1 MRDRDDYYADYDM
14 PDAYERPLT
23 RREKKQQKKLAR
35 QAEEIRIRQMAMEE
49 KRRAAAEK
57 EAAKQA
63 RLQEKQDA
71 KMFRWEE
78 KEARKQAKRDA
89 KQAKKEAKLAKKGR
103 GTYAPET
110 GGHSPAVSSPA
121 GKPAVKSGKG
131 AGKNPGKKS
140 GKQALASRRKAK
152 EKRLSA
158 QKSIPYREMGRD
170 GICRVQ
176 DKLYS
181 KTIRFYDINYQL
193 AQNED
198 KSAIFENW
206 CDFLN
211 YFDSTIYFQLS
222 FINHKTN
229 LTEFEKVIRIEPQDD
244 DFDDVRMEYAQML
257 KDQLSKGNNGLMRTK
272 YITFAIEAD
281 NILEA
286 RPKLER
292 IEADILNNFKVL
304 GVRAY
309 PLNGV
314 ERLQILYETFNPQ
327 QAVPFSFQ
335 YDQLLKTGLT
345 TKDFVAPT
353 SFEFKAG
360 RYFKMGETLGA
371 VSYLQILAPELTD
384 KMLAEFLDMD
394 KNLVVNLHIQSID
407 QMKAIKLVKSKVT
420 DINRMKI
427 EEQKKAVRSG
437 YDMDII
443 PSDLMTYGNEAK
455 RLLEDL
461 QSRNERMFLVT
472 VLFLNT
478 AKSRQELDNVIFQT
492 SGIAQK
498 YNCVLRRL
506 DYQQE
511 PGLMSSVP
519 LGLNQVPV
527 RRALTTTSTA
537 IFVPF
542 TTQELFM
549 EGESLYYGLNA
560 LSNNMIMVDRKKLKN
575 PNGLILGTPGSG
587 KSFSAKREICN
598 VFFVTKDDVIIC
610 DPEGEYYPL
619 IHALGGQVIHIAPTS
634 HDYINPMDINLDYS
648 DDDNPLGFKSDF
660 ILSLCELIMGSRNG
674 IEAEE
679 KSVIDRC
686 LPIVYQKYF
695 ENPVPENMPVLG
707 DLYTTL
713 RAQSEV
719 QAQRIATALEI
730 YVNGSLKVF
739 NHRTNVQLD
748 NRIVCFDIKDLG
760 KQLKKLGMLIV
771 QDQVW
776 NRVTLNRFA
785 HKSTRYY
792 VDEFHLLLKEEQ
804 TAAYSVEIWKRFRKW
819 GGIPTGITQN
829 IKDLLAS
836 REIENI
842 FENSD
847 FIYMLNQASG
857 DRQILAKQLNISP
870 YQLSYVTNSGEGEGL
885 LFYGNIIIPFKD
897 RFDKNLKLYAYMT
910 TKPEEVQKRK
920 EEEEK
925 AEAKAA
931 QEEEAVRAFHRRT
944 AEWKTEELK
953 VEPFLGKQAGEEP
966 AQENATEPAALPAPE
981 GAVQEAATPVVTTQ
995 VLETTAKPRRERKP
1009 FVWTPGELEDEEYWL
1024 DADLPE
1030 EPPDEEEPG
1039 KRFILPDDDDDET

>member
-1 MRDRDDYYADYDM
+1 MSPRNEYDKEDM
-14 PDAYERPLT
+14 FQATFGKQPMT
-23 RREKKQQKKLAR
+23 RRE
-35 QAEEIRIRQMAMEE
+35 
-49 KRRAAAEK
+49 RRLAEK
-57 EAAKQA
+57 EA
-63 RLQEKQDA
+63 R
-71 KMFRWEE
+71 R
-78 KEARKQAKRDA
+78 QAKIA
-89 KQAKKEAKLAKKGR
+89 AKLAKQKAKMEAKEAKRRSKLEKKYGKHSAEHYGAHSMNKPVAAYSGGGKHQTVR
-103 GTYAPET
+103 PAEPARPLRQQPKQPAP
-110 GGHSPAVSSPA
+110 
-121 GKPAVKSGKG
+121 VKSNKQTTYD
-131 AGKNPGKKS
+131 ARAAKN
-140 GKQALASRRKAK
+140 ANATK
-152 EKRLSA
+152 EKRISA

-198 KSAIFENW
+198 KNAIFENW

-229 LTEFEKVIRIEPQDD
+229 MTEFERVIRITPQGD
-244 DFDDVRMEYAQML
+244 DFDDVRMEYAEML
-257 KDQLSKGNNGLMRTK
+257 KNQLAKGNNGLMRSK
-272 YITFAIEAD
+272 YITFAVEAD
-281 NILEA
+281 SVREA

-304 GVRAY
+304 GVSAY

-314 ERLQILYETFNPQ
+314 ERLQIMYETFNPDQ
-327 QAVPFSFQ
+327 SNPFTFD
-335 YDQLLKTGLT
+335 YNQLISNGLS
-345 TKDFVAPT
+345 TKDYIAPT
-353 SFEFKAG
+353 SFTFRNGK
-360 RYFKMGETLGA
+360 YFMMGSTFGA
-371 VSYLQILAPELTD
+371 ASYLQILAPELTD

-394 KNLVVNLHIQSID
+394 KNLIVNLHVQSIE
-407 QMKAIKLVKSKVT
+407 QMKAVKLVKSKVT

-472 VLFLNT
+472 VIFLNT
-478 AKSRQELDNVIFQT
+478 AKTKQELDNVVFQT
-492 SGIAQK
+492 AGIAQK
-498 YNCVLRRL
+498 YNCALRRL
-506 DYQQE
+506 DYMQE
-511 PGLMSSVP
+511 QGLMSSLP
-519 LGLNQVPV
+519 LGLNQIPIK
-527 RRALTTTSTA
+527 RALTTTSTA

-587 KSFSAKREICN
+587 KSFSAKREITN
-598 VFFVTKDDVIIC
+598 AFFVTKDDIIIC

-619 IHALGGQVIHIAPTS
+619 VHALGGQVVHISPTS

-660 ILSLCELIMGSRNG
+660 VLSLCELIMGSRDG

-686 LPIVYQKYF
+686 LPLVYQKYF
-695 ENPVPENMPVLG
+695 ADPVPENMPVLG
-707 DLYTTL
+707 DLYDTL
-713 RAQSEV
+713 RAQKEE

-739 NHRTNVQLD
+739 NHQTNVELG
-748 NRIVCFDIKDLG
+748 NRIICFDIKDLG

-776 NRVTLNRFA
+776 NRVTLNRYE

-897 RFDKNLKLYAYMT
+897 RFDKSLKLYSLMT
-910 TKPEEVQKRK
+910 TKPEEVEKRM
-920 EEEEK
+920 ESE
-925 AEAKAA
+925 
-931 QEEEAVRAFHRRT
+931 
-944 AEWKTEELK
+944 K
-953 VEPFLGKQAGEEP
+953 VEDEVDSENWHTSEALSQKEAG
-966 AQENATEPAALPAPE
+966 A
-981 GAVQEAATPVVTTQ
+981 
-995 VLETTAKPRRERKP
+995 
-1009 FVWTPGELEDEEYWL
+1009 
-1024 DADLPE
+1024 
-1030 EPPDEEEPG
+1030 
-1039 KRFILPDDDDDET
+1039 

>member
-1 MRDRDDYYADYDM
+1 MAEKLRKEQEKAD
-14 PDAYERPLT
+14 
-23 RREKKQQKKLAR
+23 KKAAKKNAKIVAR
-35 QAEEIRIRQMAMEE
+35 EE
-49 KRRAAAEK
+49 KRAAREERKATKHKPKQKKSSDKHSSVKNIPIKSGTVKASPVK
-57 EAAKQA
+57 ETGNRKPMSKA
-63 RLQEKQDA
+63 
-71 KMFRWEE
+71 EE
-78 KEARKQAKRDA
+78 K
-89 KQAKKEAKLAKKGR
+89 
-103 GTYAPET
+103 
-110 GGHSPAVSSPA
+110 
-121 GKPAVKSGKG
+121 
-131 AGKNPGKKS
+131 
-140 GKQALASRRKAK
+140 KAK

-158 QKSIPYREMGRD
+158 QKSIPYREMARD

-176 DKLYS
+176 DKYYS

-198 KSAIFENW
+198 KNAIFENW

-211 YFDSTIYFQLS
+211 YFDSTIHFQLS
-222 FINHKTN
+222 FINHHSNMK
-229 LTEFEKVIRIEPQDD
+229 EYESVIQIRPQNDA
-244 DFDDVRMEYAQML
+244 FDDVRMEYAQML
-257 KDQLSKGNNGLMRTK
+257 KNQLAKGNNGLVRTK
-272 YITFAIEAD
+272 YITFGIEAD
-281 NILEA
+281 NIREA
-286 RPKLER
+286 KPKLER

-304 GVRAY
+304 GVSAY
-309 PLNGV
+309 PLNGE
-314 ERLQILYETFNPQ
+314 ERLQVMYETFNPEEK
-327 QAVPFSFQ
+327 VPFQFS
-335 YDQLLKTGLT
+335 YDKVLRTGMG
-345 TKDFVAPT
+345 TKDFIAPT
-353 SFEFKAG
+353 SFVFKNG
-360 RYFKMGETLGA
+360 KDFMMGNTIGA

-394 KNLVVNLHIQSID
+394 RNLIVNLHIQSLD

-443 PSDLMTYGNEAK
+443 PSDLNTYGGEAK

-478 AKSRQELDNVIFQT
+478 AKTKQELDNAVFQT

-498 YNCVLRRL
+498 YNCSLRRL
-506 DYQQE
+506 DYMQE
-511 PGLMSSVP
+511 PGLMSSIP
-519 LGLNQVPV
+519 LGINLIPIK
-527 RRALTTTSTA
+527 RALTTTSTA

-549 EGESLYYGLNA
+549 AGESLYYGLNA

-587 KSFSAKREICN
+587 KSFSAKREITN
-598 VFFVTKDDVIIC
+598 AFFATQDDIIIG

-619 IHALGGQVIHIAPTS
+619 VNALGGQVIHISPTS

-707 DLYTTL
+707 DLYQCL
-713 RAQSEV
+713 RSQREV

-739 NHRTNVQLD
+739 NHRTNVELN
-748 NRIVCFDIKDLG
+748 NRIICFDIKDLG

-776 NRVTLNRFA
+776 NRVTINRAA

-792 VDEFHLLLKEEQ
+792 IDEFHLLLKEEQ

-847 FIYMLNQASG
+847 FIYMLNQAAG

-870 YQLSYVTNSGEGEGL
+870 HQLSYVTNSGEGEGL
-885 LFYGNIIIPFKD
+885 IFYGSTIIPFKD
-897 RFDKNLKLYAYMT
+897 KFDKSLRLYKLMT
-910 TKPEEVQKRK
+910 TKPSEMENGQ
-920 EEEEK
+920 
-925 AEAKAA
+925 
-931 QEEEAVRAFHRRT
+931 
-944 AEWKTEELK
+944 
-953 VEPFLGKQAGEEP
+953 GK
-966 AQENATEPAALPAPE
+966 
-981 GAVQEAATPVVTTQ
+981 
-995 VLETTAKPRRERKP
+995 
-1009 FVWTPGELEDEEYWL
+1009 
-1024 DADLPE
+1024 
-1030 EPPDEEEPG
+1030 
-1039 KRFILPDDDDDET
+1039 

>member
-1 MRDRDDYYADYDM
+1 MG
-14 PDAYERPLT
+14 
-23 RREKKQQKKLAR
+23 RREEIAVDKRRKRKYRRLSRYEKKAKKAAKKQAAREEKARKKAEKREKRKPAQRQKSASVERGVQRPGKPYPEHAAR
-35 QAEEIRIRQMAMEE
+35 Q
-49 KRRAAAEK
+49 K
-57 EAAKQA
+57 
-63 RLQEKQDA
+63 
-71 KMFRWEE
+71 
-78 KEARKQAKRDA
+78 
-89 KQAKKEAKLAKKGR
+89 
-103 GTYAPET
+103 
-110 GGHSPAVSSPA
+110 AVSST
-121 GKPAVKSGKG
+121 VNG
-131 AGKNPGKKS
+131 AKK
-140 GKQALASRRKAK
+140 KADK
-152 EKRLSA
+152 KAEEKRLSA
-158 QKSIPYREMGRD
+158 QKSIPYREMARD

-176 DKLYS
+176 DKYYS

-198 KSAIFENW
+198 KNAIFENW

-211 YFDSTIYFQLS
+211 YFDSSIHFQLS
-222 FINHKTN
+222 FINHHSNMK
-229 LTEFEKVIRIEPQDD
+229 EFESVIQIKPRHDA
-244 DFDDVRMEYAQML
+244 FDDVRMEYAQML
-257 KDQLSKGNNGLMRTK
+257 KNQLAKGNNGLVRTK
-272 YITFAIEAD
+272 YITFGVEAE
-281 NILEA
+281 NIREA
-286 RPKLER
+286 KPKLER
-292 IEADILNNFKVL
+292 IETDILNNFKVL
-304 GVRAY
+304 GVSAY
-309 PLNGV
+309 SLDGR
-314 ERLQILYETFNPQ
+314 ERLQIMYETFNPEEK
-327 QAVPFSFQ
+327 VPFQFSF
-335 YDQLLKTGLT
+335 DQVMRSGMG
-345 TKDFVAPT
+345 TKDFIAPT
-353 SFEFKAG
+353 SFLFKNG
-360 RYFKMGETLGA
+360 KDFMMGNTIGA

-384 KMLAEFLDMD
+384 RMLAEFLDMD
-394 KNLVVNLHIQSID
+394 RNLIVNLHIQSLD

-443 PSDLMTYGNEAK
+443 PSDLNTYGGEAK

-472 VLFLNT
+472 IVFLNT
-478 AKSRQELDNVIFQT
+478 AKTKQELDNAVFQT
-492 SGIAQK
+492 AGIAQK
-498 YNCVLRRL
+498 YNCSLRRL
-506 DYQQE
+506 DYMQE
-511 PGLMSSVP
+511 PGLMSSLP
-519 LGLNQVPV
+519 LGLNLIPIK
-527 RRALTTTSTA
+527 RALTTTSTA

-587 KSFSAKREICN
+587 KSFSAKREITN
-598 VFFVTKDDVIIC
+598 AFFVTQDDIIIG

-619 IHALGGQVIHIAPTS
+619 VNALGGQVIHISPTS

-686 LPIVYQKYF
+686 LPLVYQKYF
-695 ENPVPENMPVLG
+695 EAPVPENMPILG
-707 DLYTTL
+707 DLYDCL
-713 RAQSEV
+713 RQQKEV

-739 NHRTNVQLD
+739 NHRTNVELN

-776 NRVTLNRFA
+776 NRVTVNRAA

-792 VDEFHLLLKEEQ
+792 IDEFHLLLKEEQ

-847 FIYMLNQASG
+847 FIYMLNQAAG

-870 YQLSYVTNSGEGEGL
+870 HQLSYVTNSGEGEGL
-885 LFYGNIIIPFKD
+885 IFYGSTIIPFKD
-897 RFDKNLKLYAYMT
+897 KFDKSLRLYSLMT
-910 TKPEEVQKRK
+910 TKVSDLEQQEGRKR
-920 EEEEK
+920 
-925 AEAKAA
+925 
-931 QEEEAVRAFHRRT
+931 
-944 AEWKTEELK
+944 TE
-953 VEPFLGKQAGEEP
+953 
-966 AQENATEPAALPAPE
+966 
-981 GAVQEAATPVVTTQ
+981 
-995 VLETTAKPRRERKP
+995 
-1009 FVWTPGELEDEEYWL
+1009 
-1024 DADLPE
+1024 
-1030 EPPDEEEPG
+1030 
-1039 KRFILPDDDDDET
+1039 